1 MPMIY
6 LYHHLG
12 LGDHIICN
20 GLVRTLAENMT
31 VKLLCKS
38 SNYNNVFSMYKD
50 QEMIDVIS
58 VSSDE
63 EAAMICSKNSC
74 LKSGSAVGGK
84 IYPDAHW
91 DEGFYRDLEI
101 PFDNSWTKFYC
112 DRNTEREDRAF
123 NELTENKKY
132 IFVHSTDSK
141 QIDRVNWTEVKTNYK
156 IVRPHKEYSFLDH
169 CKIIEKAEEIHC
181 INSSFIHLVDR
192 LNVDTNR
199 LFYHR
204 NFKPNM
210 HSTFT
215 LQKKWTIL

>member
-1 MPMIY
+1 MIY

-20 GLVRTLAENMT
+20 GLVRTLAENMN

-50 QEMIDVIS
+50 QETIDVVP

-63 EAAMICSKNSC
+63 EAATICSKNTC
-74 LKSGSAVGGK
+74 LRSGSAVGGR
-84 IYPDAHW
+84 IYSDAHW
-91 DEGFYRDLEI
+91 DEGFYKDLDI

-112 DRNTEREDRAF
+112 YRDEEKEGLAF

-141 QIDRVNWTEVKTNYK
+141 QIDRVDWTKIRTDYK
-156 IVRPHKEYSFLDH
+156 IVKPHKDHSLLDH
-169 CKIIEKAEEIHC
+169 CKIIEQAEEIHC
-181 INSSFIHLVDR
+181 INSAFIHLVDR
-192 LNVDTNR
+192 LNINTKK

-215 LQKKWTIL
+215 LQKNWKII